1 MTWREVIGRLAAWR
15 RRDRL
20 ERELEADLQSHLE
33 LLARDHEAAGL
44 TPTQAQQAAR
54 RQMGNLT
61 MLREDS
67 RSYWGF
73 PLIEA
78 VRRDLRYAVRGLV
91 RSPGFTLSAVITI
104 GLGIGANAAMF
115 GVLDR
120 LMFRPHPYLRDA
132 GTVRRVYIQT
142 DYQGRRSTNTVFPYT
157 RFLDLTSDV
166 PTIADAAAM
175 TERRIAV
182 GTGDASRIRKVAGAS
197 ASLFRFFEAPP
208 VLGRYF
214 SAEEDQRPI
223 GNFVAV
229 LTHAMWQNDFAGDD
243 AVIGKTLKIGTYDHV
258 VIGVAPPKFVG
269 AVAGEA
275 PDLFVPITTIPGN
288 IERSSA
294 DTYWTQYNW
303 DWTEILVRLKPGV
316 DEAAAN
322 AALTTALIRSRANAR
337 AINPR
342 VLPDSLVRPRVVLGA
357 VKSAAG
363 PSPGTEAKILLWVLG
378 VAGIVLLI
386 ACASVANLQLA
397 RVMRRRHELTVRLAL
412 GVSPAQLSVQLLI
425 ENLLLALLGCVA
437 GIAIAQWTGSA
448 IRGLLLPEG
457 SPFNLAE
464 DWRTLA
470 LALGCAAVAT
480 LLVSVGPL
488 LLARRTDLAS
498 MLKGS
503 ARDGG
508 TRRSRLQTA
517 LLTLQV
523 AFSVVLLVGA
533 GLFVRSFANARAVPL
548 GFDVRPVVEVSA
560 DLRGQDMSADQR
572 IALRNR
578 LLDVAQALPGVEA
591 ATAVNSRLFG
601 TNTGWLQVPGIDSVA
616 ALGRFS
622 FQVTTPSYFT
632 VMRTP
637 IVRGR
642 AFDDSDRL
650 GAPRVAVV
658 SSSMAEAL
666 WPNENPLGKCLQ
678 VAFGPQPPAT
688 YGDCTTVIGVAQ
700 NSAQVNITDDPRFMY
715 YMPVAQQEGW
725 ALLTLLV
732 RGTGSEAQALVEPVR
747 RALTAA
753 MPGDGLVVVRPLQE
767 LVDGQM
773 RSWRVGALLFVAFG
787 GLAFIVAVVGLYG
800 VISYGVA
807 GRRHELGVRVA
818 LGASTADVIRLVMT
832 DGVLLAVVGSAIGV
846 AIALG
851 ASRWVQPLLFGQS
864 ARDLR
869 VYAAVGL
876 VMLLVAILASLLP
889 ARRAAQ
895 VDPTLALRAE

>member
-1 MTWREVIGRLAAWR
+1 MT
-15 RRDRL
+15 
-20 ERELEADLQSHLE
+20 
-33 LLARDHEAAGL
+33 
-44 TPTQAQQAAR
+44 T
-54 RQMGNLT
+54 
-61 MLREDS
+61 LREDS

-73 PLIEA
+73 PVIEA
-78 VRRDLRYAVRGLV
+78 VRRDLRYAVRGLF
-91 RSPGFTLSAVITI
+91 RAPGFTLSAVITI

-115 GVLDR
+115 GVIDR

-142 DYQGRRSTNTVFPYT
+142 DYQGRRNTNITFPYT
-157 RFLDLTSDV
+157 RYLDLTRDA
-166 PTIADAAAM
+166 PAIADAAAVS
-175 TERRIAV
+175 EWRIAV
-182 GTGDASRIRKVAGAS
+182 GTGDASRIRKVAGVS
-197 ASLFRFFEAPP
+197 PSLFRFFDAPP
-208 VLGRYF
+208 VRGRYF
-214 SAEEDQRPI
+214 GADEDRTPI
-223 GNFVAV
+223 GAFVAV
-229 LTHAMWQNDFAGDD
+229 LTFDMWQNDYGGSD
-243 AVIGKTLKIGTYDHV
+243 AVIGSTLKVGTYNHV
-258 VIGVAPPKFVG
+258 IIGVAPPGFVG
-269 AVAGEA
+269 TVAGRS
-275 PDLFVPITTIPGN
+275 PDIFVPITTIPSN

-303 DWTEILVRLKPGV
+303 DWTEVLVRLKPDV
-316 DEAAAN
+316 NEAAAN
-322 AALTTALIRSRANAR
+322 AALTAALLRSRARAR

-342 VLPDSLVRPRVVLGA
+342 VLPDSLVHPRVVLGA
-357 VKSAAG
+357 IKSAAG
-363 PSPGTEAKILLWVLG
+363 PDPGTEAKVLLWVMG
-378 VAGIVLLI
+378 VAAIVLLI

-425 ENLLLALLGCVA
+425 ENLLLALLGCVV
-437 GIAIAQWTGSA
+437 GLVMAQWTGTA

-457 SPFNLAE
+457 GPFNLAA
-464 DWRTLA
+464 DWRTLS
-470 LALGCAAVAT
+470 LALGCAVAAT
-480 LLVSVGPL
+480 LLVSIGPL

-517 LLTLQV
+517 LHTLQV

-533 GLFVRSFANARAVPL
+533 GLFVKSFANARAVPL
-548 GFDVRPVVEVSA
+548 GFDVRPVIEVIA
-560 DLRGQDMSADQR
+560 DLRGQEMTADQR

-578 LLDVAQALPGVEA
+578 LLDVAQALPGVET

-622 FQVTTPSYFT
+622 FQVTTPHYFS

-650 GAPRVAVV
+650 GTPRVAVV

-666 WPNENPLGKCLQ
+666 WPNESPLGKCLQ
-678 VAFGPQPPAT
+678 VAFGPQPPAA

-700 NSAQVNITDDPRFMY
+700 NSAQVNLMDDPRYMY
-715 YMPVAQQEGW
+715 YMPVAQQDGW

-732 RGTGSEAQALVEPVR
+732 RGRGTDAQALLEPVR
-747 RALTAA
+747 RALTSA

-773 RSWRVGALLFVAFG
+773 RSWRVGALLFMAFG
-787 GLAFIVAVVGLYG
+787 GLAFVVAVVGLYG

-818 LGASTADVIRLVMT
+818 LGASTSEVIRLVVR
-832 DGVLLAVVGSAIGV
+832 DGLLLAVAGSAIGV
-846 AIALG
+846 LIALG
-851 ASRWVQPLLFGQS
+851 AARWVQPLLFAQS
-864 ARDLR
+864 ARDVR
-869 VYAAVGL
+869 VYVLVGV
-876 VMLLVAILASLLP
+876 VMLLVAILASLVP

-895 VDPTLALRAE
+895 VDPTQALRAE

>member
-1 MTWREVIGRLAAWR
+1 VTWREFLGRLVAWR
-15 RRDRL
+15 RRESL
-20 ERELEADLQSHLE
+20 ERELDADLQAHLE
-33 LLARDHEAAGL
+33 LLARDHAAAGL
-44 TPTQAQQAAR
+44 TPVQAQHAAR
-54 RQMGNLT
+54 RQLGNLT
-61 MLREDS
+61 RLREDS

-73 PLIEA
+73 PRIDA
-78 VRRDLRYAVRGLV
+78 VGRDVRYAVRGLV
-91 RSPGFTLSAVITI
+91 RSPGFTFSAVLTI

-120 LMFRPHPYLRDA
+120 LMFRPHPYLHEA

-142 DYQGRRSTNTVFPYT
+142 DYQGRRNTNTTFPYT
-157 RFLDLTSDV
+157 RYLDLTTEVQVIS
-166 PTIADAAAM
+166 DAAAVS
-175 TERRIAV
+175 EWRVAV
-182 GTGDASRIRKVAGAS
+182 GTGDDSRIRKVAGVS
-197 ASLFRFFEAPP
+197 PSLFGFFDAPP

-214 SAEEDQRPI
+214 GATEDRRPV
-223 GNFVAV
+223 GEFVAV
-229 LTHAMWQNDFAGDD
+229 LTHDMWQNDFGGDTT
-243 AVIGKTLKIGTYDHV
+243 VLGRTLKIGTYTHV
-258 VIGVAPPKFVG
+258 IIGVAPPRFVG
-269 AVAGEA
+269 TVAGRS
-275 PDLFVPITTIPGN
+275 PDIFVPITTIPAN
-288 IERSSA
+288 IERSSI

-303 DWTEILVRLKPGV
+303 DWTEVLVRLKPGV
-316 DEAAAN
+316 DETAAN
-322 AALTTALIRSRANAR
+322 AALTTALIRSRAKAR

-342 VLPDSLVRPRVVLGA
+342 VLADSLVRPRVVLGA
-357 VKSAAG
+357 IKSAAG
-363 PSPGTEAKILLWVLG
+363 PDPGTESKVLLWVMG
-378 VAGIVLLI
+378 VAAIVLLI

-397 RVMRRRHELTVRLAL
+397 RVTRRRHELTVRLAL
-412 GVSPAQLSVQLLI
+412 GISPAQLSMQLLI
-425 ENLLLALLGCVA
+425 ENLMLALLGCAA
-437 GIAIAQWTGSA
+437 GLAIAQWTGTA

-464 DWRTLA
+464 DWRTLSLA
-470 LALGCAAVAT
+470 LACAIVAT

-488 LLARRTDLAS
+488 LLARRTELVS
-498 MLKGS
+498 MLKS
-503 ARDGG
+503 STRDGG
-508 TRRSRLQTA
+508 TRRSRLQAT

-548 GFDVRPVVEVSA
+548 GFDVRPVVEVVA
-560 DLRGQDMSADQR
+560 DLRGMEMTADQR
-572 IALRNR
+572 IAVRNR
-578 LLDVAQALPGVEA
+578 LLEVAQALPGVEA

-616 ALGRFS
+616 ALGRFA

-642 AFDDSDRL
+642 GFDESDRL

-658 SSSMAEAL
+658 SHSMAEAL
-666 WPNENPLGKCLQ
+666 WPNEDPLGKCLQ
-678 VAFGPQPPAT
+678 IAFGPQPPAV
-688 YGDCTTVIGVAQ
+688 YGACTMVIGVAQ

-732 RGTGSEAQALVEPVR
+732 RGTGADAMGLLEPVR

-767 LVDGQM
+767 VVDGQM

-787 GLAFIVAVVGLYG
+787 GLAFLVAVVGLYG

-818 LGASTADVIRLVMT
+818 LGASTGDVIRLVVR
-832 DGVLLAVVGSAIGV
+832 DGVQLAAAGSVIGV
-846 AIALG
+846 VIALV
-851 ASRWVQPLLFGQS
+851 AARWVQPLLFGQS
-864 ARDLR
+864 ARDVR
-869 VYAAVGL
+869 VFAVVGS
-876 VMLLVAILASLLP
+876 VMLVVAILASLLP

-895 VDPTLALRAE
+895 ADPTQALRAE

>member
-1 MTWREVIGRLAAWR
+1 MNWREVLGRLAAWR
-15 RRDRL
+15 RRDAL
-20 ERELEADLQSHLE
+20 ERELDDDLQAHLD
-33 LLARDHEAAGL
+33 LLARDHEASGL
-44 TPTQAQQAAR
+44 SPVEARHAAR

-61 MLREDS
+61 TLREDS
-67 RSYWGF
+67 RRYWGF

-78 VRRDLRYAVRGLV
+78 VRRDLRYAGRGLI

-115 GVLDR
+115 GVIDR
-120 LMFRPHPYLRDA
+120 LMFRAHPYLRDA
-132 GTVRRVYIQT
+132 DAVRRVYIQT
-142 DYQGRRSTNTVFPYT
+142 DYQGRRNTNTVFPYT
-157 RFLDLTSDV
+157 RFLDLTTDQAA
-166 PTIADAAAM
+166 IADAAAM

-182 GTGDASRIRKVAGAS
+182 GTGDASRVRKVAGVS

-208 VLGRYF
+208 ALGRYF
-214 SAEEDQRPI
+214 SADEDQRPM
-223 GNFVAV
+223 GQFVVV

-243 AVIGKTLKIGTYDHV
+243 AVIGKTLKIGTHDHV

-269 AVAGEA
+269 TVAGDA
-275 PDLFVPITTIPGN
+275 PDIFVPITTIPAN

-303 DWTEILVRLKPGV
+303 DWTEILVRLKPDV
-316 DEAAAN
+316 DEATAN

-342 VLPDSLVRPRVVLGA
+342 VLPDSVVHPRVVLGA

-363 PSPGTEAKILLWVLG
+363 PDPGAEAKVLLWVMG
-378 VAGIVLLI
+378 VAAIVLLI

-412 GVSPAQLSVQLLI
+412 GVSPMQLSAQLLT

-437 GIAIAQWTGSA
+437 GLIIAQWTGTA
-448 IRGLLLPEG
+448 IRGVLLPESG
-457 SPFNLAE
+457 PFE
-464 DWRTLA
+464 MTDDWRTMA
-470 LALGCAAVAT
+470 LALGCAVLAT
-480 LLVSVGPL
+480 VLVSVGPL
-488 LLARRTDLAS
+488 LLARRTDLAT

-508 TRRSRLQTA
+508 TRRSRLQTT

-548 GFDVRPVVEVSA
+548 GFDVRPVVEVAA
-560 DLRGQDMSADQR
+560 DLRGQDMSADHR

-578 LLDVAQALPGVEA
+578 LLQVAQAVPGVEA

-616 ALGRFS
+616 ALGRFT
-622 FQVTTPSYFT
+622 FQVTTPSYFR

-732 RGTGSEAQALVEPVR
+732 RGTGTDAKALQEPVR

-767 LVDGQM
+767 LVDGQL

-787 GLAFIVAVVGLYG
+787 GLAFVVAVVGLYG

-818 LGASTADVIRLVMT
+818 LGASTADVMRLVVR

-846 AIALG
+846 ALALV
-851 ASRWVQPLLFGQS
+851 ASRWVQPLLFEQS
-864 ARDLR
+864 ASDLR
-869 VYAAVGL
+869 VYAVVGL
-876 VMLLVAILASLLP
+876 VMLLVAIVASLLP
-889 ARRAAQ
+889 ARRAAR
-895 VDPTLALRAE
+895 VDPAQALRAE